1 MNKKRAAILVLLIAL
16 VAGGIWLWQGQSPA
30 ASGPL
35 LLHGKETRTIQGVA
49 PNAAAASFKLRV
61 RAGEKTQ
68 WIIK

>member
-35 LLHGKETRTIQGVA
+35 LLHGNVDIREVELAFRQPGRLARLLFDVGASVKQG
-49 PNAAAASFKLRV
+49 
-61 RAGEKTQ
+61 
-68 WIIK
+68 